1 MAPVYD
7 VLSTVPYIP
16 DDETA
21 ALRYSRTKKMTE
33 FSRDELAHLAKAL
46 LPEKLVMDA
55 ARETVERFEEIWTVE
70 KSHLPLDR
78 KVMTR
83 GRGPSR
89 AGANLRRVPN
99 SVIVQVLTGLKRI
112 EQPNAFYECASAYG
126 PKWLFRPTQKIREL
140 PRSARSLFSR
150 SWIDQRLHR
159 LSVSP
164 RLPIDGL
171 LTVRCGC
178 RTFL

>member
-33 FSRDELAHLAKAL
+33 FSRDELAHLAAKAL

-99 SVIVQVLTGLKRI
+99 SVIVQVLTGLKTHRAA
-112 EQPNAFYECASAYG
+112 ERVLRVRVGLWPEVALPPNAKNPRTSH
-126 PKWLFRPTQKIREL
+126 IR
-140 PRSARSLFSR
+140 S
-150 SWIDQRLHR
+150 IT
-159 LSVSP
+159 V
-164 RLPIDGL
+164 
-171 LTVRCGC
+171 LTV
-178 RTFL
+178 LN